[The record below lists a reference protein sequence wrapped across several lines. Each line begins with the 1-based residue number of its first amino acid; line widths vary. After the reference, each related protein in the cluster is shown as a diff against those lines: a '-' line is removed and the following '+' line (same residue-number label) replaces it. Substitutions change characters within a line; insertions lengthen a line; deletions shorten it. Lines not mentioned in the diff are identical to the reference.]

1 MPDKQLTSTG
11 GVTYRFTA
19 GQSPGPGRL
28 HRRTLLSV
36 LLTSPFATSAF
47 AQSYPDRPI
56 RMVVPFA
63 PAGITDVS
71 ARLVAQQM
79 SVSLGQSI
87 VIENRSGGGGSIGTT
102 AVARAEPD
110 GYTLLVV
117 SSATNAI
124 LPAMFERLDYDPIN
138 SFMPIAKVSTAPY
151 LLVVNANVP
160 VKNARELAD
169 YAKANSKFSF
179 AAPTGTPPHI
189 LAAVFKELTGAD
201 FSVALYKGGGPA
213 MTDLLGNQVQ
223 AIFQATTIILPLKDD
238 KRVRILGIAA
248 KERSSLLPN
257 VPTLAEQGF
266 PLLIADSWNGL
277 AAPAGTPA
285 PIVSRLNKAVN
296 EALNAPELKER
307 YAKLAISANIMST
320 GQFGTFMKE
329 EAVRWAALVKASKL
343 PKVR

>member
-1 MPDKQLTSTG
+1 M
-11 GVTYRFTA
+11 
-19 GQSPGPGRL
+19 
-28 HRRTLLSV
+28 
-36 LLTSPFATSAF
+36 LLTLPFTSPAF

-56 RMVVPFA
+56 RMIVPFA

-87 VIENRSGGGGSIGTT
+87 VVENRAGGGGSIGTT
-102 AVARAEPD
+102 AVARADPD
-110 GYTLLVV
+110 GYTLLVA

-124 LPAMFERLDYDPIN
+124 LPAMQDKLDFDPIK
-138 SFMPIAKVSTAPY
+138 SFLPIAKISTAPY

-169 YAKANSKFSF
+169 YVKGNQKFAF

-189 LAAVFKELTGAD
+189 LAAVFKELAGAD
-201 FSVALYKGGGPA
+201 FSVPLYKGGGPA

-238 KRVRILGIAA
+238 KRLRILGIAA
-248 KERSSLLPN
+248 QERSSVLPD
-257 VPTLAEQGF
+257 VPTLVEQGF
-266 PLLIADSWNGL
+266 PLLIANSWNGL
-277 AAPAGTPA
+277 AAPAGTA
-285 PIVSRLNKAVN
+285 PSIVERLNKAVN
-296 EALNAPELKER
+296 DGLNTPELKAMYE
-307 YAKLAISANIMST
+307 KLVITADILNPE
-320 GQFGTFMKE
+320 QFAEFMQD